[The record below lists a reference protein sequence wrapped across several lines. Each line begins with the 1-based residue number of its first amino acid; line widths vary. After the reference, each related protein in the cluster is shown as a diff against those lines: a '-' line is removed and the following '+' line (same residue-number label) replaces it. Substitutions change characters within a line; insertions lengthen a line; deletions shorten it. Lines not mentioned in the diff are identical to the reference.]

1 LTPFDIKNNKNLLV
15 FGNFGGNKEIKK
27 GKVCRGFI
35 DLN

>member
-1 LTPFDIKNNKNLLV
+1 LTSKNIKNLIA

-27 GKVCRGFI
+27 GKVCRDFI